1 MLGKLLTKIFGTK
14 NERDVK
20 RMRERIPVIAD
31 FEAGLRGLSDEDLRF
46 VLVTAGHALVA
57 RHSWAETAKRT
68 HALLL
73 EAAGR

>member
-1 MLGKLLTKIFGTK
+1 VDP
-14 NERDVK
+14 RDETAVAAALD
-20 RMRERIPVIAD
+20 RV
-31 FEAGLRGLSDEDLRF
+31 LSDEDLRV

-73 EAAGR
+73 EAARR